1 MNMSKTNWKR
11 FLLNLKN
18 AWHGCRYICRDIA
31 SRLCSQCIMDKI
43 SMSTPSRWR
52 GNVVVYKC
60 CFFWKMSLY
69 PVSNDWANREVRQS
83 NNRLLKL
90 NILQMRLCRYTSRS
104 SVLYRAK
111 VLKLIK
117 FCSNVS
123 WAPDLIHSVQLTE
136 MSITQLADGI
146 CGRFHGI
153 FAI

>member
-1 MNMSKTNWKR
+1 
-11 FLLNLKN
+11 
-18 AWHGCRYICRDIA
+18 
-31 SRLCSQCIMDKI
+31 
-43 SMSTPSRWR
+43 
-52 GNVVVYKC
+52 
-60 CFFWKMSLY
+60 MSLY
-69 PVSNDWANREVRQS
+69 PVSNDWANRELRQS

-90 NILQMRLCRYTSRS
+90 NILQMRLYFSEFCTI
-104 SVLYRAK
+104 YRAK

-123 WAPDLIHSVQLTE
+123 WAPDLIHSAQLTE